1 MRRGATIKRADA
13 QSLVLDRKLI
23 TRSHLLTVNR
33 ERCVGCELCT
43 AVCPKSAMSLTK
55 GVVEKGHMA
64 QRPSLD
70 IDPDKCN
77 FCGECVVVCPVNALS
92 MLVDGKD
99 HIPVWDYE
107 AFPKLIS
114 EIKWDATK
122 LSPRSADA
130 AASACPTDVITVDG
144 KRDKAGHLTAVKD
157 VQVDTSNCIYCK
169 QCEAASPEAFA
180 VTHPFEGVI
189 RLERSL
195 CPAGCQA
202 CADICPTHALEL
214 EEGQLVLRE
223 QFCIYCGA
231 CTQIC
236 PAPEALLVRRH
247 RVRHTP
253 VKSGA
258 WVAAVEKLIS
268 AEMAAQEM
276 DVKSQQKRR
285 KILNFMPGVKQI

>member
-1 MRRGATIKRADA
+1 MRRGETIKRADA

-23 TRSHLLTVNR
+23 TRSHLLKVDR
-33 ERCVGCELCT
+33 QRCVGCELCT
-43 AVCPKSAMSLTK
+43 AVCPKSAMALTK
-55 GVVEKGHMA
+55 GMVDKGRVT

-70 IDPDKCN
+70 IDPDRCN

-107 AFPKLIS
+107 AFPALIK
-114 EIKWDATK
+114 EIKWDAAK
-122 LSPRSADA
+122 LSPRSADV
-130 AASACPTDVITVDG
+130 AASACPTEVIAVDG
-144 KRDKAGHLTAVKD
+144 KRDKAGKLTAVKTVD
-157 VQVDTSNCIYCK
+157 VDTSNCIYCK
-169 QCEAASPEAFA
+169 QCEAASPDSFS

-202 CADICPTHALEL
+202 CADMCPTHALEM
-214 EEGQLVLRE
+214 EDGQLVLLE

-258 WVAAVEKLIS
+258 WVAAIEKLIS

-285 KILNFMPGVKQI
+285 KAVDFMPGVQRT